1 MTARPA
7 PSEQPR
13 PEADGGRG
21 VPAPVGIIMD
31 GNGRWASRH
40 GLPRAIGHE
49 RGVEALRRTVKAAPK
64 LGLQYLTVYSFST
77 ENWRR
82 PVAEVSALFALLK
95 TFINRDLDQL
105 IKEGVKVS
113 VFGTRKGL
121 PEEINTLLERA
132 ERETRHNTAFNL
144 GIAFNYGGREEITR
158 ATRAIAQ
165 DVKAGRLDP
174 ENIDEAAIAA
184 RLDTAA
190 FPDPDLIIRTGEES
204 RLSNFLIWQ
213 SAYAEL
219 VFMDVLWPEFGEAGL
234 EQALSVF
241 ASRERRFGG
250 LKSGAG

>member
-1 MTARPA
+1 
-7 PSEQPR
+7 
-13 PEADGGRG
+13 
-21 VPAPVGIIMD
+21 MD
-31 GNGRWASRH
+31 GNGRWAQRH
-40 GLPRAIGHE
+40 GLPRAVGHE

-105 IKEGVKVS
+105 IREGVKIS
-113 VFGTRKGL
+113 VFGTRNGL
-121 PEEINTLLERA
+121 PDEISTLLERA
-132 ERETRHNTAFNL
+132 ERETRHNTHFNL
-144 GIAFNYGGREEITR
+144 GIAFNYGGREEIAR

-174 ENIDEAAIAA
+174 EDIDEAAIAA
-184 RLDTAA
+184 HLDTSS

-219 VFMDVLWPEFGEAGL
+219 VFMDVLWPEFGEDSL